1 MIIQKV
7 IQEYMWVNNLFSKND
22 YNHFID
28 VIDYGDMQKTY
39 GNKKYWNNLLTV
51 ARHYIQKDN
60 KIEDNIRVCYDKYID
75 FLIDLINKEVE
86 NEENRK
92 N

>member
-1 MIIQKV
+1 MEICK
-7 IQEYMWVNNLFSKND
+7 
-22 YNHFID
+22 
-28 VIDYGDMQKTY
+28 KTY